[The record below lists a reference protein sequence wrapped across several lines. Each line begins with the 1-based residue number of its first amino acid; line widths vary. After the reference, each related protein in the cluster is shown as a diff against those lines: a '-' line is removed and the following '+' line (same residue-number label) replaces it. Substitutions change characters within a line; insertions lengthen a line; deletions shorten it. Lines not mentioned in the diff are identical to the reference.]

1 LIVPPVVVTPTLST
15 ALRPAAPAIV
25 NVHELLAPPAPWA
38 VTVKLPE
45 DDVCGLIVA
54 TVELQLVADTVYGPL

>member
-1 LIVPPVVVTPTLST
+1 
-15 ALRPAAPAIV
+15 
-25 NVHELLAPPAPWA
+25 
-38 VTVKLPE
+38 VKLPE